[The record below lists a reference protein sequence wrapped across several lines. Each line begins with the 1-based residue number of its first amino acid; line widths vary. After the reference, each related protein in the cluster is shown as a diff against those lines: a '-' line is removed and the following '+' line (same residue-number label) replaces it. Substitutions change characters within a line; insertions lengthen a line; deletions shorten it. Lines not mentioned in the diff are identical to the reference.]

1 MDLLEG
7 NLNDPIKH
15 WYYSHKFRVIHD
27 LIRNELLIANQLVD
41 VGAGSA
47 LFSLEL
53 TKTSPKLR
61 VIAVDVGYEFPK
73 IVDVENRITYL
84 QDGQGVSAEI
94 YLFNDVLEHVPDDVE
109 MLSKYVT
116 SAPVSSKFV
125 ITVPAFMSLWSGH
138 DVFLKHFRRY
148 KRSEINKV
156 IQLSGLE
163 VLKSQYL
170 YAPLF
175 PLAWIVRKLPKSQ
188 GVKSQMKD
196 HGITINNAM
205 LFFLKLDFL
214 LSKISPFGI
223 SIIVLAEK
231 PKKSSQPSQHH

>member
-15 WYYSHKFRVIHD
+15 WYYLHKFRVIHN
-27 LIRNELLIANQLVD
+27 LIQNEISTANLLVD

-53 TKTSPKLR
+53 AKTSPKLK
-61 VIAVDVGYEFPK
+61 VIAVDVGYVLPEV
-73 IVDVENRITYL
+73 VDAENRITYI

-94 YLFNDVLEHVPDDVE
+94 YLFNDVLEHVPNDVE
-109 MLSKYVT
+109 MLSEYVT
-116 SAPVSSKFV
+116 SAPINSKFV

-148 KRSEINKV
+148 KRPEINKV

-163 VLKSQYL
+163 VLESQYL
-170 YAPLF
+170 YVPLF

-188 GVKSQMKD
+188 GIKSQIKD
-196 HGITINNAM
+196 NGKIINSVM
-205 LFFLKLDFL
+205 LYFLKLDVL

-223 SIIVLAEK
+223 SIIVLA
-231 PKKSSQPSQHH
+231 KKAKI

>member
-1 MDLLEG
+1 MDLIEG
-7 NLNDPIKH
+7 NLINPIKH
-15 WYYSHKFRVIHD
+15 WYYAHKFRMICKF
-27 LIRNELLIANQLVD
+27 IQNQITTASQLMD

-53 TKTSPKLR
+53 LKIMPKLK
-61 VIAVDVGYEFPK
+61 VTAVDTGYKLPK
-73 IVDVENRITYL
+73 VLDTENRITYL
-84 QDGQGVSAEI
+84 QDCKGVEAEI
-94 YLFNDVLEHVPDDVE
+94 YLFNDVLEHVPNDVE
-109 MLSKYVT
+109 MLSEYVS

-148 KRSEINKV
+148 KRPEINRV
-156 IQLSGLE
+156 IELSGLK

-175 PLAWIVRKLPKSQ
+175 PLAWMVRKLPQSQ
-188 GVKSQMKD
+188 KVTSQMKD
-196 HGITINNAM
+196 HGKTINNAM
-205 LFFLKLDFL
+205 LFVLKLDLL
-214 LSKISPFGI
+214 LSKILPFGI

-231 PKKSSQPSQHH
+231 PKN

>member
-15 WYYSHKFRVIHD
+15 WYYSHKFRVIHNM
-27 LIRNELLIANQLVD
+27 IRNEISTANLLID

-53 TKTSPKLR
+53 AKSSPKLNI
-61 VIAVDVGYEFPK
+61 IAVDVGYEFPEV
-73 IVDVENRITYL
+73 VDAENRITYL
-84 QDGQGVSAEI
+84 QDGQGVNAEI
-94 YLFNDVLEHVPDDVE
+94 YLFNDVLEHVPNDVE
-109 MLSKYVT
+109 MLSEYVT

-148 KRSEINKV
+148 KRQEINKV
-156 IQLSGLE
+156 IQSSGLE

-175 PLAWIVRKLPKSQ
+175 PLAWFVRKLPKSQ

-196 HGITINNAM
+196 HGKTINNAM
-205 LFFLKLDFL
+205 LYFLKLDLL

-231 PKKSSQPSQHH
+231 AKI

>member
-1 MDLLEG
+1 MDLIEG
-7 NLNDPIKH
+7 NLIDPIEH
-15 WYYSHKFRVIHD
+15 WYYSHKFRVICKF
-27 LIRNELLIANQLVD
+27 IQNQITTASQLMD

-53 TKTSPKLR
+53 LKIFPKLK
-61 VIAVDVGYEFPK
+61 VTAVDTGYEIPK
-73 IVDVENRITYL
+73 VVDIENRITYL
-84 QDGQGVSAEI
+84 QDGKGVNAEI
-94 YLFNDVLEHVPDDVE
+94 YLFNDVLEHVQNDVE
-109 MLSKYVT
+109 MLSEYVS

-148 KRSEINKV
+148 KRPEINKV
-156 IQLSGLE
+156 IELSGLK

-188 GVKSQMKD
+188 EVTSQMKD
-196 HGITINNAM
+196 HGKTINNAM
-205 LFFLKLDFL
+205 LFVLKLDLL
-214 LSKISPFGI
+214 LSKILPFGV

-231 PKKSSQPSQHH
+231 PKN

>member
-7 NLNDPIKH
+7 HLNDPIKH
-15 WYYSHKFRVIHD
+15 WYYSHKFRAIHN
-27 LIRNELLIANQLVD
+27 LIRDEISAANLLVD

-53 TKTSPKLR
+53 TKTSPKLK
-61 VIAVDVGYEFPK
+61 VIAVDVGYEFPE
-73 IVDVENRITYL
+73 IVDAENRIKYV

-94 YLFNDVLEHVPDDVE
+94 YLFNDVLEHVPNDVE
-109 MLSKYVT
+109 MLSEYVA
-116 SAPVSSKFV
+116 SAPVNSKFV

-148 KRSEINKV
+148 KRPEINQV

-163 VLKSQYL
+163 VLQSQYL

-231 PKKSSQPSQHH
+231 TRNSSQPSQHH